1 MGQRLLVVDTD
12 RAFLKEHQVS
22 LESTFD
28 LEVAATPEAALARLE
43 SGNFAAVLVCAEV
56 SDNKGYSLCSAIRK
70 NPALDGVKLA
80 LISGKATEEE
90 YRRHQGL
97 KGRADL
103 YLHKPISPSAL
114 TASLTPLVP
123 GRSVDPDNPL
133 GDLADMDL
141 GDDWLEGLKNALAG
155 PVPSAST
162 PVFGVRPAVAH
173 PDESQDHGK
182 VALLE
187 AQLAALQEELRAR
200 DQRLLVAEAE
210 AQQVQRQLS
219 SVTLNLDELDRSNRE
234 AEALKARL
242 DETESALRSLED
254 SRGREGENSE
264 LIKAQLRESL
274 QERTDLIQQV
284 EALNHQVGEKAQRA
298 IELLRERDRLHAEN
312 LDLGSFRGRAQ
323 ELEAALAG
331 REEALQGLQL
341 ELSSLHG
348 ELVALRDDL
357 AARGAALAARDEEL
371 STSRA
376 TAAADREAL
385 AQCQGELAARD
396 EALSQ
401 CQGEL
406 AARDGAL
413 SQCQAELVA
422 REEALILCQEELRA
436 RGEAEAARQEELTA
450 GHRDELAA
458 GQRELEAA
466 RLAQQQLTTTIEELV
481 DRQAS
486 FEAVHQTALLEAA
499 GYKDKAHGL
508 QMEVA
513 GLEATLRG
521 QSRDLAELG
530 VLLQQRDQ
538 EALATQALVAEREQ
552 QLAAKDGDLQ
562 ERLDEIARLAAQL
575 AEVRREEEAA
585 RLLHDN
591 ERLELMNGIDQKDA
605 ELAQMNQ
612 ARFEQQEACQ
622 AIEREKQALQGQLA
636 ERQDRLQS
644 LQGLLRDIQELV
656 HRGSD
661 LTGI

>member
-141 GDDWLEGLKNALAG
+141 GDDWLEGLKNALDG